1 MVSKQKVALLG
12 EVNNIFKS
20 NKTVFLFDLQNLPS
34 SQLHDI
40 RNKLKKDE
48 IYTLVIKKGILERSL
63 KDSKIP
69 LSLEEL
75 DQPALIYSN
84 KDIFYISK
92 ALKKLK
98 VSRKAKVSEIATED
112 IELPAGDTG
121 IQAGPA
127 ISTFKQFKIQTIM
140 KDGKIG
146 IKDPT
151 PVCKK
156 GETITAELLSLINML
171 NIEPIEMTI
180 QPELAY
186 SEKIIYNSEVL
197 KLDEQFFKDQISL
210 SENNVF
216 KLTVSINYP
225 TKQNISFLLQKASQ
239 RGKTLSIE
247 LGLPAKEIMPELINK
262 AHARASSLDASLQKS
277 E

>member
-127 ISTFKQFKIQTIM
+127 ISTLKHFKIQTIM